1 MFCRNKQGK
10 NYPFMEIPET
20 IFPIR
25 DEKQLSCI
33 VKLKKKKKSK
43 VNQNAQKD
51 HNKCFCWNQ

>member
-1 MFCRNKQGK
+1 
-10 NYPFMEIPET
+10 MEIPET